1 MYIDSDSPQGSYKST
16 VDERRNASAVDREA
30 LANLV
35 SRAISEHVVDDAPH
49 DLDEV
54 MSQVRQS
61 SGRVRLLVL
70 VSALA
75 GLWTLIILGVRA
87 LLH

>member
-1 MYIDSDSPQGSYKST
+1 MYIDSDSPQGSCKSA
-16 VDERRNASAVDREA
+16 VNERRNASAVDREA

-54 MSQVRQS
+54 MSKVRPS
-61 SGRVRLLVL
+61 SGWVRLLVL
-70 VSALA
+70 AAALA
-75 GLWTLIILGVRA
+75 GLWTIIILGVSA

>member
-1 MYIDSDSPQGSYKST
+1 MYIDSDSPQGSCKST
-16 VDERRNASAVDREA
+16 VDERRNAAVVDREA

-35 SRAISEHVVDDAPH
+35 SRAISDHIVDDAPH

-54 MSQVRQS
+54 MSKVRQS
-61 SGRVRLLVL
+61 SGWVRLLVL
-70 VSALA
+70 ASALA